1 MSDYSSE
8 YMKPSIV
15 MDSEG
20 EEVRPDVAI
29 PVWVALAVGIYN
41 VAGNQNTNITL
52 NYNANFYENTN
63 VWNK

>member
-29 PVWVALAVGIYN
+29 PVWVALAVEFIML
-41 VAGNQNTNITL
+41 QETKML
-52 NYNANFYENTN
+52 
-63 VWNK
+63 